1 MNNFDLHTNKIP
13 SGFKTPDGYFDGLE
27 NSVLAKINAENDT
40 NTKVFA
46 LNRNKK
52 LWFTAV
58 AAVLALLFCLPMLIN
73 SNKVTLEKVETAS
86 LESYLATEFSSYEL
100 AEKLNSV
107 ENIEITDV
115 VTVSDDD
122 MENYFEYNQNLEN
135 YLSE

>member
-1 MNNFDLHTNKIP
+1 MNNFDLHTYKIP

-40 NTKVFA
+40 KTKVFA
-46 LNRNKK
+46 LNKNKK
-52 LWFTAV
+52 VWFATA
-58 AAVLALLFCLPMLIN
+58 AAVLVLLISLPLLIN

-100 AEKLNSV
+100 AEKLNSD
-107 ENIEITDV
+107 ENIKITDV

-122 MENYFEYNQNLEN
+122 MEDYFEYNQNIEN